1 MVLPRALANFNRYA
15 TNPAAGL
22 FAGRVPGFA
31 ILRHK
36 GRKSG
41 REYRTP
47 VSVFRRDG
55 VYRIAL
61 TYGRDV
67 DWLKNISA
75 AGVFTLRTRGGEIE
89 LTDPVVRHD
98 PSARWAPAPIRLWLK
113 ALSAE
118 YYVEARPNSPLRS

>member
-1 MVLPRALANFNRYA
+1 MVLPRALAKFNRHA
-15 TNPAAGL
+15 TNRAAGL
-22 FAGRVPGFA
+22 LAGRAPGFA
-31 ILRHK
+31 LVQHR

-47 VSVFRRDG
+47 VAVFHRDG

-67 DWLKNISA
+67 DWVKNISA
-75 AGVFTLRTRGGEIE
+75 AGDFTLHTRGRAIH
-89 LTDPVVRHD
+89 LTNPTVRQD
-98 PSARWAPAPIRLWLK
+98 PSAQWAPAPVRPWLK

-118 YYVEARPNSPLRS
+118 YYVEARPAAG